1 MSANLMS
8 LARSGGKFLKLFGDR
23 KMMKLLPYD
32 AEVEYLESSG
42 TQWIDTRANANSNL
56 SVEIKMANVG
66 TPWNNVNPIGAILTE
81 PLYRHHINFPT
92 SRDVTYYFGNNT
104 SSVHSGYSPADAEI
118 FTFKVDAI
126 SKEFTLGTVIGT
138 FPNDTFDT
146 GLSYWLF
153 GRNGTTPPYLGLLRI
168 YSAKLWDGNILARD
182 FIPVRFTNELGVS
195 EGAMYDKVSGQL
207 YRNSGTGAF
216 IIGPDKT
223 I

>member
-1 MSANLMS
+1 MMLG
-8 LARSGGKFLKLFGDR
+8 ARTAAWGGKA
-23 KMMKLLPYD
+23 LPYD
-32 AEVEYLESSG
+32 AEVEYLESTG

-66 TPWNNVNPIGAILTE
+66 TPWNNVNPIGVILIT
-81 PLYRHHINFPT
+81 PRCRHHLNF
-92 SRDVTYYFGNNT
+92 DDKVGIIYYFGKNADCLIVSN
-104 SSVHSGYSPADAEI
+104 HKPADAEI

-126 SKEFTLGTVIGT
+126 SKAFTFGTFLGT

-153 GRNGTTPPYLGLLRI
+153 GRNGTTPPYLGSLRI

-182 FIPVRFTNELGVS
+182 FIPVRFTNERGET
-195 EGAMYDKVSGQL
+195 EGAMYDRVSGHL
-207 YRNSGTGAF
+207 YRNAGTGAF
-216 IIGPDKT
+216 VIGPDKT